1 MDIKWL
7 KEGRLWNG
15 PVFELNS
22 GHNRT
27 VQWWLLNQTTM
38 NHPKF
43 EGVQNSSPHFTTA
56 HTKVII
62 YPIFIVQTLYSGD
75 PKTEHSKSGHFKH
88 HSKTGLKCPVFEW
101 LTIKIASHSKSEH
114 HLKSGHG
121 RPFETGHVRFSDR
134 HFIYIS

>member
-43 EGVQNSSPHFTTA
+43 ECVQNSSPHFTTA
-56 HTKVII
+56 YTKVII
-62 YPIFIVQTLYSGD
+62 YPIF
-75 PKTEHSKSGHFKH
+75 SKYGHFKH
-88 HSKTGLKCPVFEW
+88 NSKNGLKCPVFEW